1 MSERNSTSLLSE
13 FIDGFAWENRDK
25 RLDGLPL
32 ADSVLPTVYICMVYI
47 FLARVAAP
55 KYMENRPAVS
65 TNVVYI
71 YNGMM
76 IVADFTIFAKVLHY
90 NKELGFSW
98 GKKSKLVCPRCQV
111 HFILFQHASHSIVR
125 QIMSRLLTKWFSS
138 VIASIFT
145 NFLNSWQQSSSSC
158 GRSRTR

>member
-1 MSERNSTSLLSE
+1 MGDGHPTHQETMSKRNSTSLLSE

-47 FLARVAAP
+47 FLARVAVP

-76 IVADFTIFAKVLHY
+76 IVADFTLFAKLLHY
-90 NKELGFSW
+90 SRELGYSW
-98 GKKSKLVCPRCQV
+98 GKKQSRKIWKPYTGVSK
-111 HFILFQHASHSIVR
+111 
-125 QIMSRLLTKWFSS
+125 
-138 VIASIFT
+138 
-145 NFLNSWQQSSSSC
+145 SSSQNIQRKGYPNAVS
-158 GRSRTR
+158 SLITWYI